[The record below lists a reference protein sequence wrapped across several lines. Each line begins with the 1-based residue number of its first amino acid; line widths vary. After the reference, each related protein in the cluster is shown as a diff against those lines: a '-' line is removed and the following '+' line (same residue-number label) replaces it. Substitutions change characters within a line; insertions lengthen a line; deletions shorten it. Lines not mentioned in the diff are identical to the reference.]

1 MFALRRV
8 PRKSTGLQVLQLS
21 SFPQVSP
28 VRQAR
33 QVPQVSPVSPVSPVP
48 PAPIQRSIRSVGV
61 QRNLKR
67 ISMKLAFP
75 TGGCGS
81 CSRK

>member
-8 PRKSTGLQVLQLS
+8 PRKSTGLQVLQM
-21 SFPQVSP
+21 FPVSQVSP
-28 VRQAR
+28 V
-33 QVPQVSPVSPVSPVP
+33 PQVSQVSQVS

>member
-28 VRQAR
+28 VSQVRQAR
-33 QVPQVSPVSPVSPVP
+33 QVSPVP

>member
-28 VRQAR
+28 VS
-33 QVPQVSPVSPVSPVP
+33 PVSPVRQVSPVSPVP